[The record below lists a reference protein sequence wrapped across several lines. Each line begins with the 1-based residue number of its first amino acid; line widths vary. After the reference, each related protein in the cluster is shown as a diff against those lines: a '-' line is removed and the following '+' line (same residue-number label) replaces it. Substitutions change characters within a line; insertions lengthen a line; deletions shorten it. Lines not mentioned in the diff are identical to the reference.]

1 MTVEVI
7 VLIRR
12 ILVAGVLTLVILGL
26 DCSAVA
32 GPATPATFAQ
42 AMGWYREQ
50 AESGHAQAQFL
61 YGYMHEIGQG
71 VPQDDRTARNWYA
84 KAAEQGEARAQYH
97 LAGLYNQGRGGD
109 RDPARAARW
118 YRAAANLDHRDAQS
132 MLGYLHAMGH
142 GVPRDDVQAYFWF
155 TLAATAGDVQAAVNR
170 DQLIKLLTPEQIAAG
185 DALVAAW

>member
-1 MTVEVI
+1 M

-12 ILVAGVLTLVILGL
+12 ILVTGVLTLVALGL

-32 GPATPATFAQ
+32 GPPAPATFDQ

-50 AESGHAQAQFL
+50 AESGHARAQFL

-71 VPQDDRTARNWYA
+71 VPRDDHVARNWYT
-84 KAAEQGEARAQYH
+84 KAAEQGEARAQYR
-97 LAGLYNQGRGGD
+97 LAQLYHQGRGGD

-118 YRAAANLDHRDAQS
+118 YRAAAEQDHRDAQS
-132 MLGYLHAMGH
+132 MLGYLHAMGQ

-155 TLAATAGDVQAAVNR
+155 TLAATAGDAQAAVNR
-170 DQLIKLLTPEQIAAG
+170 DQLIKLLTPEELATG
-185 DALVAAW
+185 EALVAAW